1 MKKVLQITNYIY
13 PAISGIG
20 QTAKDIADILC
31 ECEIEQKIICFNINA
46 KKENCETRQKETVID
61 IVDGIEVIRC
71 GVFATL
77 CSQAISLTTGK
88 VIHTIINEFNPDIVI
103 FHYPNP
109 FMAFFLLQQRKK
121 KFQLVLYWHSDII
134 KQKLLRQL
142 FVRQNYKLLEKAWK
156 IVATSPNYIEGS
168 KYLLQEK
175 RKCIVIPSCIRE
187 DRLIV
192 TDAIKEKAKKIKH
205 KGKIIC
211 FALGRHVAYKG
222 FEYLIEASKYLDNRF
237 EIIIGSDG
245 ALTKKLKKQS
255 KNDKKIKFVGRL
267 NESDLMAY
275 YYACDIFCFP
285 SISKNEAFGL
295 ALADAM
301 FFAKPAVT
309 FTIEGSG
316 VNYVNLHRVTGIECE
331 NRNAKQYAKAL
342 LELAN
347 NKEERLEYGKSAKER
362 VENNFLF
369 KQFKENIKD
378 LLCR

>member
-20 QTAKDIADILC
+20 QTAKDIADILF
-31 ECEIEQKIICFNINA
+31 ECGIEQKIICFNINA

>member
-1 MKKVLQITNYIY
+1 M
-13 PAISGIG
+13 
-20 QTAKDIADILC
+20 
-31 ECEIEQKIICFNINA
+31 F
-46 KKENCETRQKETVID
+46 
-61 IVDGIEVIRC
+61 
-71 GVFATL
+71 
-77 CSQAISLTTGK
+77 
-88 VIHTIINEFNPDIVI
+88 
-103 FHYPNP
+103 
-109 FMAFFLLQQRKK
+109 
-121 KFQLVLYWHSDII
+121 
-134 KQKLLRQL
+134 
-142 FVRQNYKLLEKAWK
+142 
-156 IVATSPNYIEGS
+156 
-168 KYLLQEK
+168 
-175 RKCIVIPSCIRE
+175 CIR
-187 DRLIV
+187 
-192 TDAIKEKAKKIKH
+192 K
-205 KGKIIC
+205 
-211 FALGRHVAYKG
+211 AYKG

-316 VNYVNLHRVTGIECE
+316 VNYVNLHGVTGIECE